1 MIAIKTADLTQ
12 NFKHIAEII
21 VGGEKVLISRP
32 KNENLVILTEK
43 EYNEMEKLRQ
53 SATRHQKITAV
64 KKFLADVTAIKDED
78 NVLTDSDWNKLA
90 DIRSQTNLTRK
101 AEL

>member
-12 NFKHIAEII
+12 NFKRIAEIV

-43 EYNEMEKLRQ
+43 EFNKIEKSNHRN
-53 SATRHQKITAV
+53 SSYQKVASV
-64 KKFLADVTAIKDED
+64 NKFLDDVTAIKNTD
-78 NVLTDSDWNKLA
+78 NILTDMDWDELA
-90 DIRSQTNLTRK
+90 NIRSQTNFARK
-101 AEL
+101 VAL